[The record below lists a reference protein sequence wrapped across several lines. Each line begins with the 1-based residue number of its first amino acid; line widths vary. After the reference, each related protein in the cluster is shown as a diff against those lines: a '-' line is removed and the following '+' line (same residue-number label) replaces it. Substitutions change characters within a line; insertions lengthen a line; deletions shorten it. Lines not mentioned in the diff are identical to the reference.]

1 MKDVQR
7 KYKFNNIAKLNPHD
21 NNIKHSLSYTLQKYL
36 FMKFTDTIDKKHQ
49 FQRKKKLII

>member
-7 KYKFNNIAKLNPHD
+7 KYQFNNIAKLNPHD

-36 FMKFTDTIDKKHQ
+36 FMKLTDTIDKKHQ